1 VTRRSAPVYRWM
13 LNATTNERSPVRV
26 GELTQE
32 ETRWEF
38 VYDPDYLGLGQNA
51 WELDPTGI
59 RNKQRGAFTRVGSV
73 PFPVFCDIA

>member
-1 VTRRSAPVYRWM
+1 VYRWT

-59 RNKQRGAFTRVGSV
+59 RNKQRAAFTRVGSV